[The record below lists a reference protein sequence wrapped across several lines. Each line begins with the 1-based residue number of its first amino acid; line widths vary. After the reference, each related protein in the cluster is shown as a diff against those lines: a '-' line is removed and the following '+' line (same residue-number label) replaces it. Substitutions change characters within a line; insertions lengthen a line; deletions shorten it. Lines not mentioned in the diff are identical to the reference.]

1 MYIHTHLQTLEA
13 TVYKKVKKKIKN
25 NNMHCPLFN
34 LAKHCR
40 INSLIKSNYQ
50 ALINYSNKKRKISN
64 LVYIN
69 QNSVNVGNTYVKG
82 YKINVLQNV
91 TNVGSY
97 IHSSLNNTIKRYYN
111 PRENINWMLIRFR
124 HRVSQLRKKKLK
136 YKNHSKVAL
145 RFRLTKF
152 GWERLQSGRNASK
165 KNLSAKK
172 YNEKMKIKYVSRDD
186 IKKFKFQMPSY
197 VLRIRDSPV
206 DYNPNIMKARKYL
219 PLHFG

>member
-1 MYIHTHLQTLEA
+1 MEWLGS
-13 TVYKKVKKKIKN
+13 KIIKGLN
-25 NNMHCPLFN
+25 
-34 LAKHCR
+34 AK
-40 INSLIKSNYQ
+40 SVLTNY
-50 ALINYSNKKRKISN
+50 
-64 LVYIN
+64 
-69 QNSVNVGNTYVKG
+69 
-82 YKINVLQNV
+82 YKIYRQYYSEHSGINKIAIMNSFRNSQTQCNKSIMLQNIINKV
-91 TNVGSY
+91 PSIQYN
-97 IHSSLNNTIKRYYN
+97 INHINKRFYN
-111 PRENINWMLIRFR
+111 PRENINWILIRFR

-165 KNLSAKK
+165 RNLSVKK

-206 DYNPNIMKARKYL
+206 NYNPNIMRSRKFL
-219 PLHFG
+219 PSHFG

>member
-1 MYIHTHLQTLEA
+1 MFLQ
-13 TVYKKVKKKIKN
+13 K
-25 NNMHCPLFN
+25 
-34 LAKHCR
+34 
-40 INSLIKSNYQ
+40 
-50 ALINYSNKKRKISN
+50 
-64 LVYIN
+64 
-69 QNSVNVGNTYVKG
+69 
-82 YKINVLQNV
+82 YKITRKFPLN
-91 TNVGSY
+91 Y
-97 IHSSLNNTIKRYYN
+97 IMLNNCKIFSRYIYTKNEINGIFNNVFKNILNDKTNTLQSIYNKYLYLNLNKVTKRFYN
-111 PRENINWMLIRFR
+111 PRENINWILIRFR

-165 KNLSAKK
+165 KNLSVKK

-206 DYNPNIMKARKYL
+206 DYNPNIMKARKFL
-219 PLHFG
+219 PSHFG